1 MIGDETNML
10 NINEDVK
17 IQIGKEYLAGRYN
30 EDIMS
35 DFNISKAELYHILGE
50 LKIPRKVIKPSF
62 TKTPKCEYCKKPVE
76 IKNAKYCPY
85 CGKIMVTAKSCMD
98 ILSDMREL
106 VSYIPTGEDEEYIA
120 NIEIIEKFI
129 TQLERGKTNG

>member
-17 IQIGKEYLAGRYN
+17 IQIGKEHLAGRYN

-35 DFNISKAELYHILGE
+35 DFNISKAELYHILEE

-62 TKTPKCEYCKKPVE
+62 TKMLKCEHCGQRIEV
-76 IKNAKYCPY
+76 KNAKYCPY
-85 CGKIMVTAKSCMD
+85 CGKIIVTAKRCMD
-98 ILSDMREL
+98 ILSNMRKL
-106 VSYIPTGEDEEYIA
+106 VSYLPTGEDEEYRE

-129 TQLERGKTNG
+129 TKLGRGGTNG